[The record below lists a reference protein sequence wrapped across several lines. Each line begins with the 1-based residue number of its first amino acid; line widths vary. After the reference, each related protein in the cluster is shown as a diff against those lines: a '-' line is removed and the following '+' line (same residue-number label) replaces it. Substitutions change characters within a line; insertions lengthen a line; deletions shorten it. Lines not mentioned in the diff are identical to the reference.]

1 MSSAV
6 APVISYS
13 GAPSPAPKI
22 GTGLKI
28 FIATVVGSVGLLLFF
43 SGDPLIAFA
52 PLFWVIVL
60 YLLAAMPLRH
70 HLALI
75 VFATWLSDAISI
87 ELPQKGG
94 IWFPPFHGLRM
105 VLFENLN
112 KVVPIPALRFSLL
125 DLVYVLML
133 TLVAVRT
140 AMRIRVDTKGRQE
153 STAVLDRLLIAA
165 LVTVILLLV
174 YGIGI
179 RGGDF
184 KQSLWQF
191 RQILWLPI
199 VIWLFGYALR
209 GARDFER
216 IVNWMVL
223 AACVKILPG
232 VIFFFNV
239 ARPLQFEPATLY
251 SHNDSILFVV
261 CFLALLIRF
270 LHDVSW
276 KNGLLFAVAGSWI
289 MFGNVLNNRR
299 LSFVGFGV
307 GLLLIVLILR
317 GPSKKAVR
325 KALVVLAPL
334 IAVYL
339 FVGQNRSGT
348 FFKPARQIMSVTNQE
363 DSSSGTRDIENFNL
377 IWTLK
382 PNKIL
387 GAGWGHE
394 YNELVR
400 ADDISV
406 FFAQYRFIAHNSVL
420 WLWTIGGLVGF
431 TLIWM
436 QLVVGVFFA
445 RRAYLFAR
453 NPLEQSTAMTAL
465 VVMSTY
471 MMQAWGDMGVIAPTA
486 TLTLGLAIAGAA
498 KLAVSTG
505 AFPKRMRF
513 MNFRQASDRVQYT
526 VTWPVTP

>member
-1 MSSAV
+1 VSSSL

-13 GAPSPAPKI
+13 GAPASAPKI
-22 GTGLKI
+22 GMGLKI
-28 FIATVVGSVGLLLFF
+28 FIATVVGAVGLLLFF
-43 SGDPLIAFA
+43 VGDPRVAVA
-52 PLFWVIVL
+52 PLVWVLVL
-60 YLLAAMPLRH
+60 YLLAAMPLRS
-70 HLALI
+70 HLALM

-87 ELPQKGG
+87 ELPEKGG
-94 IWFPPFHGLRM
+94 VWLPPFYSLRF
-105 VLFENLN
+105 VLTENLN

-125 DLVYVLML
+125 DLIYVLML
-133 TLVAVRT
+133 TLVVVRT
-140 AMRIRVDTKGRQE
+140 AMKIRVDTKGRQE
-153 STAVLDRLLIAA
+153 TTAVLDRLVIVA
-165 LVTVILLLV
+165 LATVIMLLV

-191 RQILWLPI
+191 RQILWLPV

-209 GARDFER
+209 GAQDFQR
-216 IVNWMVL
+216 IVNWMLL

-232 VIFFFNV
+232 VIFFFKV
-239 ARPLQFEPATLY
+239 ARPLGFEPATLY

-261 CFLALLIRF
+261 CILALLIRF

-276 KNGLLFAVAGSWI
+276 KNGLLFTVVGSWI
-289 MFGNVLNNRR
+289 MLGNVLNNRR
-299 LSFVGFGV
+299 LSFVGFAV
-307 GLLLIVLILR
+307 GLLLIVLTLR

-339 FVGQNRSGT
+339 IVGQNRSGT

-377 IWTLK
+377 IVTLK
-382 PNKIL
+382 PNKLL
-387 GAGWGHE
+387 GNGWGHE
-394 YNELVR
+394 YIELVR

-420 WLWTIGGLVGF
+420 WLWTIGGLIGF
-431 TLIWM
+431 SIIWM
-436 QLVVGVFFA
+436 QLVAGVFFA

-465 VVMSTY
+465 VIMSTY

-486 TLTLGLAIAGAA
+486 TLTVALAIAAAA

-513 MNFRQASDRVQYT
+513 MNFQQASDRR
-526 VTWPVTP
+526 